1 MKISRQT
8 TNNRI
13 LNLIWLVLAASLIL
27 LPMRQTIASAENTG
41 LKAMIVT
48 GQNSHDWKVST
59 PIIKQIVENTGLFTV
74 DIVESPASGKNMD
87 QFSPDFSRYDVVIL
101 NYQGD
106 SWPEQTRKKFV
117 NYVKNGGGVVVYHA
131 ADHAFPDWEEY
142 NTIIGLGGSK
152 GRNETQ
158 GPYVFFKDEKV
169 VIDTSPGIAA
179 YHGHL
184 HEFVVTNR
192 ETNHPITKGLP
203 VKWMHARDELY
214 SLLRGPA
221 RNLTVLATAY
231 SDPVYS
237 GSGRHEPVLFT
248 MLYGKGRVFH
258 TVLGHTGKEK
268 SSNAVECAGF
278 IVTFQ
283 RGTEWAATGKVTQI
297 IPGDFPAVH
306 TDVPFLTQVRIWPD
320 YRPPSLKHILDELR
334 DYEEGT
340 NDQIIL
346 QLQRY
351 IFTNRNS
358 PDSRTSCEKEL
369 ITFLKSNATAT
380 AKMAVCRQLQ
390 TVGSKLAVPVLRKL
404 LLKGGT
410 SDTARYALE
419 KIPGDAAQKAFI
431 DSLAETQVAVKLGII
446 SSLGNRKDTSAL
458 PVLKEYLYGSDK
470 ILAESAATAIGQIS
484 SIKSAEI
491 LSQALKDLK
500 GDLRI
505 KAAFSL
511 LLCTDQLLER
521 KVQIQSL
528 YKFYRVLMTDGIPL
542 PIQQAA
548 VKGKILTTHTCPI
561 QMVIDL
567 LKGKEK
573 DLYLPAINMIPVIFS
588 KQHIPYLCPLLK
600 ELPAVRQV
608 QLLAVFSKYKIP
620 ETRRSAVTSLKST
633 DSAVRIAA
641 LEALAE
647 IGSAKTVGLLAE
659 HAARSTG
666 IEQTAARKSFW
677 TLQGQDIDQAILTGL
692 IKTADPKIRT
702 EYLRSISERC
712 ILPGI
717 SLLMDQI
724 RTDDSRNR
732 LQAIRACRKIA
743 HPSALPELLKH
754 LLSIRSEAEANE
766 LGITIALVS
775 SKITIPEKRGDAVT
789 AVLEEVE
796 DPKIR
801 ARLIRILGKI
811 GDNSKLALL
820 RLSLHNENKDIKDA
834 AVRALTDW
842 PDLSPKYDLLHIAKN
857 TGDSTH
863 KILALRAY
871 IRMIEMEKYQ
881 SPEGAVQSLKT
892 SLGLASRPE
901 EKKLVLGVL
910 PVFACKEALILAESL
925 LEDEAV
931 QDEARAAIDQIQKN
945 MRR

>member
-1 MKISRQT
+1 
-8 TNNRI
+8 
-13 LNLIWLVLAASLIL
+13 
-27 LPMRQTIASAENTG
+27 
-41 LKAMIVT
+41 
-48 GQNSHDWKVST
+48 
-59 PIIKQIVENTGLFTV
+59 V
-74 DIVESPASGKNMD
+74 DIAESPASGKNMG
-87 QFSPDFSRYDVVIL
+87 QFSPDFPGYDVVIL

-106 SWPEQTRKKFV
+106 SWPEQTRIKFV
-117 NYVKNGGGVVVYHA
+117 NYVNNGGGVFVYHSA
-131 ADHAFPDWEEY
+131 NHAFPDWKEY

-158 GPYVFFKDEKV
+158 GPYVFFKDEKIV
-169 VIDTSPGIAA
+169 MDASPGIAA

-192 ETNHPITKGLP
+192 ETNHPITKGIP

-221 RNLTVLATAY
+221 KNLTVLATAY

-248 MLYGKGRVFH
+248 ILYGKGRVFH

-351 IFTNRNS
+351 IFANRNS
-358 PDSRTSCEKEL
+358 PDSRTACEKEL
-369 ITFLKSNATAT
+369 ITFLESNVTAT
-380 AKMAVCRQLQ
+380 AKMAVCRHLQ
-390 TVGSKLAVPVLRKL
+390 TVGSQLAVPVLKEL
-404 LLKGGT
+404 LLKEDT
-410 SDTARYALE
+410 SDAARYALE
-419 KIPGDAAQKAFI
+419 KIPGDAAHKAFI
-431 DSLAETQVAVKLGII
+431 DSLKETQIAVKFGII
-446 SSLGNRKDTSAL
+446 SSLGNRKDISAL
-458 PVLKEYLYGSDK
+458 PVLKKYLYGSDK
-470 ILAESAATAIGQIS
+470 ILAESAAAAIGQIS
-484 SIKSAEI
+484 SIESAEI
-491 LSQALKDLK
+491 LSQSLKDLK

-511 LLCTDQLLER
+511 LLCTDQLLE
-521 KVQIQSL
+521 KKAQIEPL
-528 YKFYRVLMTDGIPL
+528 YKFYQVLMTDSIPL

-548 VKGKILTTHTCPI
+548 VKGKILTTHTYPI
-561 QMVIDL
+561 QMVMDL
-567 LKGKEK
+567 LKEK
-573 DLYLPAINMIPVIFS
+573 DFFLPAINMIPVIFS
-588 KQHIPYLCPLLK
+588 EQHLPYLCPLLT
-600 ELPAVRQV
+600 ELPAVQQV

-641 LEALAE
+641 LEALAK
-647 IGSAKTVGLLAE
+647 IGSANTLGLLAE

-666 IEQTAARKSFW
+666 IEQTTARKSLW

-692 IKTADPKIRT
+692 VKTADPKIRT

-712 ILPGI
+712 ILSGI
-717 SLLMDQI
+717 SLVMDQI
-724 RTDDSRNR
+724 RTDDPRNR
-732 LQAIRACRKIA
+732 LQAIRTCRKIA
-743 HPSALPELLKH
+743 PPSSLPELLKH
-754 LLSIRSEAEANE
+754 FLSIRSEAEANE
-766 LGITIALVS
+766 LGITIASVS
-775 SKITIPEKRGDAVT
+775 SKITILERRGDAVT
-789 AVLEEVE
+789 AVLEETE
-796 DPKIR
+796 DPKSR

-820 RLSLHNENKDIKDA
+820 RLSLNDENKDIKDA
-834 AVRALTDW
+834 AVRALADW
-842 PDLSPKYDLLHIAKN
+842 PGLSPKYDLLQITRN

-871 IRMIEMEKYQ
+871 IRMIERDKYQ

-892 SLGLASRPE
+892 ALGLASRPE

-925 LEDEAV
+925 LEDETV
-931 QDEARAAIDQIQKN
+931 QDEARAAIEQIQKN
-945 MRR
+945 IRSQS